1 MWRSICSVAI
11 WPPRM
16 EIEFHLIVVTFLF
29 IDFCWLKEVPRLT
42 AFICIPRERELWIFK
57 CVVVWSL
64 KEAAQICY
72 RCVSTL
78 IMSADLLCDHWV
90 SWECTTSVHI
100 WVVFVKVD
108 ICVKTSDNV
117 AERAKPEGGFEH
129 FQSAD
134 RWKIT
139 DTCRLFKLPG
149 QQWTGWGDYEH
160 TFVLK
165 QWLTINWSAAQ
176 CHESCDTF
184 QTSASDTDI
193 AHKLTHHASQLW
205 VINKSQIKK
214 VRCDVREHFDGTIRD
229 L

>member
-42 AFICIPRERELWIFK
+42 ASFVSLERERELWIFK

-117 AERAKPEGGFEH
+117 AERANSKRVISNIFRALTGKRLQTPAGFSNCQGNSGQGG
-129 FQSAD
+129 
-134 RWKIT
+134 
-139 DTCRLFKLPG
+139 
-149 QQWTGWGDYEH
+149 
-160 TFVLK
+160 
-165 QWLTINWSAAQ
+165 
-176 CHESCDTF
+176 
-184 QTSASDTDI
+184 
-193 AHKLTHHASQLW
+193 
-205 VINKSQIKK
+205 VIMNVHLYWNS
-214 VRCDVREHFDGTIRD
+214 G
-229 L
+229 